1 MIDDHSSD
9 YHQYFRSKCVEYY
22 NTCKNLSG
30 TSEGIFLWDGWRRGW
45 ETGVKVDELVG
56 GRGRGSHSAHATGAG
71 VVYTPIEAIKFS
83 SFRLRVSK
91 WRAPL
96 PVAWWGSCRCG
107 TFRRPWGLAVSMR
120 PEGLSLLPGLP
131 ALSVGLRLRFSGSTK
146 LPKLRGQRQSSSKW
160 QKKKI
165 CGGLNWERIK
175 SIRQRRKNS
184 DEV

>member
-1 MIDDHSSD
+1 MAVF
-9 YHQYFRSKCVEYY
+9 QSKCVEYF

-30 TSEGIFLWDGWRRGW
+30 TSERDFLGDGWRRGGDW
-45 ETGVKVDELVG
+45 FWGWWACR
-56 GRGRGSHSAHATGAG
+56 GRGKGSHSAHATEAG

-96 PVAWWGSCRCG
+96 PVVWCGSCRWG
-107 TFRRPWGLAVSMR
+107 IFRRPWGLAVSIR

-146 LPKLRGQRQSSSKW
+146 LPKLRGQRQSSSKL
-160 QKKKI
+160 QKKKVNR
-165 CGGLNWERIK
+165 GSN
-175 SIRQRRKNS
+175 
-184 DEV
+184 